1 MGLLRVLKPALLYFG
16 IVFGVGFIL
25 GPIRVLLVVPSVGVR
40 TAELL
45 EAPIMLTAIL
55 IVGRWIGRSWC
66 RGFPPFSKLVVGL
79 ITALLVLTADIVV
92 GVGLREMTLVQVF
105 TDRDP
110 VAGSVYYGLIVFTAI
125 APWLLGRDSSQ
136 PQKVVA
142 EPK

>member
-1 MGLLRVLKPALLYFG
+1 MGALRILKPALLYFG

-25 GPIRVLLVVPSVGVR
+25 GPIRVLLVVPRVGTR

-66 RGFPPFSKLVVGL
+66 WGFTPFSKLVVGL

-110 VAGSVYYGLIVFTAI
+110 VAGSVY
-125 APWLLGRDSSQ
+125 
-136 PQKVVA
+136 
-142 EPK
+142 